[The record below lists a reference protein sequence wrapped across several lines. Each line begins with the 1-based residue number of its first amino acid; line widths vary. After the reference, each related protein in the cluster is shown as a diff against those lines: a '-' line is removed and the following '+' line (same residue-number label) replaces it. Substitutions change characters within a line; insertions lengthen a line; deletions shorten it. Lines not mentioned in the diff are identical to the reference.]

1 MKHRSQQS
9 RCLCPSS
16 TQYTHISLS
25 LSPTCRCACVIAP
38 IPKLYQI
45 HLLPPSPP
53 HLHPHHHYADAD
65 VDSEFS
71 STVRS
76 FLIRRSPP
84 ISPSFFFL
92 LSTVHSTLPLSLL
105 CMSPFSWRKRGRRMV
120 QNPSTEREDE
130 LLKIHQERERRY
142 SKSIKSLGFL
152 FRVRG
157 GGDVD

>member
-25 LSPTCRCACVIAP
+25 RSLSPTCICACVIAP

-53 HLHPHHHYADAD
+53 HLHLHPHHHYADAD
-65 VDSEFS
+65 VDSEIS

-92 LSTVHSTLPLSLL
+92 LSTVQYTVHYRSSAYVRLHFNGES
-105 CMSPFSWRKRGRRMV
+105 
-120 QNPSTEREDE
+120 EEDE
-130 LLKIHQERERRY
+130 WFKIHQQRERMNY